1 MKYIGIYFSVERLL
15 SCVCTCINI
24 SAKIIKKKIQFNG
37 LALQYGIQIYDHK
50 LYFVLIKK
58 NSQSYISEARPQY
71 IKLHGHSPYY
81 TINKNMGDNL

>member
-1 MKYIGIYFSVERLL
+1 ME
-15 SCVCTCINI
+15 
-24 SAKIIKKKIQFNG
+24 

-50 LYFVLIKK
+50 LYFVFIKK

-81 TINKNMGDNL
+81 TIKINMGDNL